1 MAKAWTIPI
10 RRRGNGFP
18 VATCFWTLSDVE
30 LIGMSMNVV
39 LKRVVIGGVLCW
51 ALVLGFVSC
60 NTVRG
65 AGEDLRATGQVIQ
78 DICTR

>member
-1 MAKAWTIPI
+1 
-10 RRRGNGFP
+10 
-18 VATCFWTLSDVE
+18 
-30 LIGMSMNVV
+30 MSMNVV